1 MKPLVHSDA
10 KGVSVPGEL
19 VAALPARFR
28 KTATIEAVQ
37 WFKMG
42 DHPAVILK
50 SEPNRY
56 ADEGVPWI
64 PTLEGGHVVT
74 PGDWIATG
82 AEGEHWPIKP
92 DIFAKTY
99 VRDDGR
105 TERNLSEPVSPLTA
119 DLHRDTAL
127 LVNSFAIALAHK
139 LLAAQKKY
147 GFTNGWYTDDWEDA
161 CRADL
166 LTHVAKGDPLDVAA
180 YAAFCWARGWPT
192 STATS
197 VQWGELE
204 RVAQAA
210 VAPSRNRTTDRPG
223 GTECHDC
230 GAVFI
235 GSEFHTQ
242 CGVCLA
248 EEYFRAAATPAAVL
262 SLIAIARV
270 TSANSVG
277 TTEGREP

>member
-1 MKPLVHSDA
+1 MTKSGVHSGPQEA
-10 KGVSVPGEL
+10 VTPTATEAAVS
-19 VAALPARFR
+19 ARFR

-50 SEPNRY
+50 SARNRY

-99 VRDDGR
+99 VLDNGRD
-105 TERNLSEPVSPLTA
+105 LSRPVSPLTA
-119 DLHRDTAL
+119 ELHRDTAL

-139 LLAAQKKY
+139 LLAAQQKY
-147 GFTNGWYTDDWEDA
+147 GFTNGWYTDDWEDK

-166 LTHVAKGDPLDVAA
+166 LAHVAKGDPLDVAA
-180 YAAFCWARGWPT
+180 YAAFCWAREWPT
-192 STATS
+192 STCTNTS
-197 VQWGELE
+197 GYERQRMNNNTAGE
-204 RVAQAA
+204 
-210 VAPSRNRTTDRPG
+210 
-223 GTECHDC
+223 
-230 GAVFI
+230 
-235 GSEFHTQ
+235 GS
-242 CGVCLA
+242 
-248 EEYFRAAATPAAVL
+248 
-262 SLIAIARV
+262 
-270 TSANSVG
+270 
-277 TTEGREP
+277 